1 MIDDVPEDI
10 MRIILAKFL
19 PFERTKLRM
28 TCQRLKNIPCM
39 YEFEEELKY
48 FLNNQILYL
57 HKEWKNLWSIK
68 KNSIECSCTSFCT
81 QPPEKL
87 ITFILQK
94 NLTKKKLV
102 SCKYMMGRK
111 MNNRKYN
118 VMNMIGDDINMIG
131 DDMDIFFNNAV

>member
-1 MIDDVPEDI
+1 MIDGVPEDI
-10 MRIILAKFL
+10 MRLILAKFL

-57 HKEWKNLWSIK
+57 HKEWKNLSSIK
-68 KNSIECSCTSFCT
+68 KNSIECSCTSFFT
-81 QPPEKL
+81 IEQPPEKL

-111 MNNRKYN
+111 MNNRNYN
-118 VMNMIGDDINMIG
+118 IMNMIDDDIS
-131 DDMDIFFNNAV
+131 AKVSRQL